1 MLIYSGKKN
10 NSTGSVLFDNE
21 NDYLL
26 HLSAG
31 SYGPEFVLTYKVG
44 TVGSAFLLIN
54 YDISVTVYKVF
65 SLSSDLTALISGM
78 AWKSHC
84 LVGKT
89 ACPKLASSYRNQA
102 MNSEMQYKQNK
113 LCRWK

>member
-1 MLIYSGKKN
+1 MRLTNYVVSFSWQSSLHQSNVETKKYISIVLIYSGKKN

-31 SYGPEFVLTYKVG
+31 SYGGPEFVLTYKVG

-78 AWKSHC
+78 A
-84 LVGKT
+84 
-89 ACPKLASSYRNQA
+89 
-102 MNSEMQYKQNK
+102 
-113 LCRWK
+113 

>member
-1 MLIYSGKKN
+1 MLVYSGKKN

-78 AWKSHC
+78 A
-84 LVGKT
+84 
-89 ACPKLASSYRNQA
+89 
-102 MNSEMQYKQNK
+102 
-113 LCRWK
+113 

>member
-31 SYGPEFVLTYKVG
+31 SYGGPEFVLTYKVG

-54 YDISVTVYKVF
+54 YDISVTVYIFLIIRSHCTHFWYGMKKSLLGWKN
-65 SLSSDLTALISGM
+65 SLS
-78 AWKSHC
+78 
-84 LVGKT
+84 
-89 ACPKLASSYRNQA
+89 
-102 MNSEMQYKQNK
+102 
-113 LCRWK
+113 